1 MIIDNQK
8 KIFVKTAIIVWFLN
22 QIILHVT
29 LLFLPIPISVFIS
42 DLFAVPIRYYFYGK
56 KVFNLKKPDY
66 NTSQKFII
74 FSFLLWSINTLG
86 TSFIHN
92 FGINKNIS
100 AAFMIPFLASI
111 SFFLQKN
118 YVFKK

>member
-1 MIIDNQK
+1 MIIDNEK
-8 KIFVKTAIIVWFLN
+8 KIFVKTAIFVWFLN
-22 QIILHVT
+22 QIILHIT